1 MSELLQRE
9 TRIRV
14 LVRATMLCQARQEV
28 CIQNISSGGMMLITA
43 QPPKRGDYVEIHLKA
58 RALVGYVVW
67 SSDRR
72 FGVKLR
78 QRIVPQS
85 LLPGFTVLEDDLAK
99 APSGRYIQ
107 LVGPKR
113 RGQNSQHYRTLGAV
127 IQFSFLVLLSA
138 GSSAIVGASIF
149 YALQRALAPVAR
161 ALG

>member
-1 MSELLQRE
+1 MSELRERE

-28 CIQNISSGGMMLITA
+28 CIQNVSSGGMMLIA
-43 QPPKRGDYVEIHLKA
+43 ARPPKRGDYVEIHLKA

-85 LLPGFTVLEDDLAK
+85 FLPGFAALDDDLAN
-99 APSGRYIQ
+99 APSGRYVQ
-107 LVGPKR
+107 SVGSKR
-113 RGQNSQHYRTLGAV
+113 RGKNSQHYRALSAA
-127 IQFSFLVLLSA
+127 IQFSFLVLLAA
-138 GSSAIVGASIF
+138 GSSAIAGASIF
-149 YALQRALAPVAR
+149 YALHQALAPVAH